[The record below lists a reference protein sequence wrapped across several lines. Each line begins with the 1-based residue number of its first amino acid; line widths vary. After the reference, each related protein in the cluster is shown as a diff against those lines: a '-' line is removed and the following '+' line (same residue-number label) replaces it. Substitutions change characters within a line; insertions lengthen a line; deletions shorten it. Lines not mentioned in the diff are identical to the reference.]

1 MGWGPGT
8 ARCHVELARMGLGVG
23 DELGNRLGRDRW
35 IHYQDLGCADD
46 GRDRRDV
53 ADEVEIDLVVERGV
67 DRVVTTDKGRGEAV
81 GGAGQAGC
89 GADIAPAA
97 GRVLDDE

>member
-53 ADEVEIDLVVERGV
+53 ADEVEIELVVQRGV
-67 DRVVTTDKGRGEAV
+67 DRVVTTDQEKCVAVCGRAHDRL
-81 GGAGQAGC
+81 GG
-89 GADIAPAA
+89 DIAA
-97 GRVLDDE
+97 RTWSV